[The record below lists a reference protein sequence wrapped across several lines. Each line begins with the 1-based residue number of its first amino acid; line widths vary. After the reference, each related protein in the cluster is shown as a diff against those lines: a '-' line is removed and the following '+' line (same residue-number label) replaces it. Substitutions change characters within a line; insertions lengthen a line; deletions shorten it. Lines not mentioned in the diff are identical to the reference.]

1 MSKKRTK
8 TTRGGSYRGK
18 FKPGKTKQAQT
29 HKNRHRSPTL
39 RKNP

>member
-1 MSKKRTK
+1 MSKKRQK

-18 FKPGKTKQAQT
+18 FKQGITKARQT
-29 HKNRHRSPTL
+29 HKQRHHSPRV

>member
-8 TTRGGSYRGK
+8 TTRGGSFRGK
-18 FKPGKTKQAQT
+18 FKQGKTKQGQT
-29 HKNRHRSPTL
+29 HKQRRKSPRV

>member
-8 TTRGGSYRGK
+8 TTRGGSGRGK
-18 FKPGKTKQAQT
+18 FKKGKTRQGQT
-29 HKNRHRSPTL
+29 HKQKGRSPTR